1 MTPQSHDP
9 TSHLPRIVFVCFL
22 SLCIIFGT
30 RLSFSVFYAEF
41 VLDEGWSNEAAAFI
55 FSLNMLFFAAT
66 APLAGMALDRYGPRL
81 VFGIGAAFMAG
92 GLWLSGSAS
101 TPTDLLLAYGVIFGI
116 GLGIT
121 GLGPV
126 ASVIAGWTT
135 PAHRGR
141 AIGIA
146 FAGTGVGSLIF
157 VPLSNALIDAF
168 AWRQAYYILAL
179 ICLVLLLPLMTLGLK
194 QPPTQRLGGSGSK
207 AARGHWR
214 LLLRDKAFW
223 ALLIVGLT
231 ALGPIRSLTVHQVAY
246 MESVGVERGLAAGVV
261 GLAGM
266 LTTGAF
272 IGLGWAS
279 DRFGRVSAF
288 VIGSLGLIAA
298 VATLFLMRHGG
309 LPGMLGVYAL
319 VYALGEGT
327 RSSQTT
333 ALASDVFGARGLGLI
348 NGIVGGTFGLGA
360 ALGPW
365 LVGKIRDETGSYD
378 GGLLLVIG
386 MVLISVAAFFF
397 IARASR
403 GIAAIQ
409 GRSV

>member
-1 MTPQSHDP
+1 MTQVLRAEDHR
-9 TSHLPRIVFVCFL
+9 HLPRIVLVCFL
-22 SLCIIFGT
+22 SLCIIFGI
-30 RLSFSVFYAEF
+30 RLSFSVFFAEF
-41 VLDEGWSNEAAAFI
+41 VLGEGWSNEAAASI

-81 VFGIGAAFMAG
+81 VFGVGAGFMAA
-92 GLWLSGSAS
+92 GLWLSSQAAS
-101 TPTDLLLAYGVIFGI
+101 GADLLLAYGIVFGI

-146 FAGTGVGSLIF
+146 FAGTGVGSLVF

-168 AWRQAYYILAL
+168 TWRQAYLILAL
-179 ICLVLLLPLMTLGLK
+179 TCLLILLPLLTLGLK
-194 QPPTQRLGGSGSK
+194 RPPQPHLPKRE
-207 AARGHWR
+207 AHARRGQWR
-214 LLLRDKAFW
+214 LLLRDRGFW
-223 ALLIVGLT
+223 ALLLVGMT

-246 MESVGVERGLAAGVV
+246 MESVGVERGMAAGAV

-266 LTTGAF
+266 LTTAAF

-288 VIGSLGLIAA
+288 MVGSLGLMAA
-298 VATLFLMRHGG
+298 VGALILMRHGG
-309 LPGMLGVYAL
+309 LPALLAVYAL
-319 VYALGEGT
+319 VYALGEAT

-348 NGIVGGTFGLGA
+348 NGIVGGTFGVGA

-365 LVGKIRDETGSYD
+365 LAGRIRDQSGSYD
-378 GGLLLVIG
+378 GGLMMILAMVI
-386 MVLISVAAFFF
+386 VSVVAFVFVARRKAADD
-397 IARASR
+397 
-403 GIAAIQ
+403 
-409 GRSV
+409 

>member
-1 MTPQSHDP
+1 MTRDADDRR
-9 TSHLPRIVFVCFL
+9 HLPRIVLVCFL
-22 SLCIIFGT
+22 SLCIIFGI
-30 RLSFSVFYAEF
+30 RLSFSVFFAEF
-41 VLDEGWSNEAAAFI
+41 VLGEGWSNEAAASI

-81 VFGIGAAFMAG
+81 VFGVGAGFMAA
-92 GLWLSGSAS
+92 GLWLSSQAAS
-101 TPTDLLLAYGVIFGI
+101 GADLLLAYGIVFGI

-146 FAGTGVGSLIF
+146 FAGTGVGSLVF

-168 AWRQAYYILAL
+168 TWRQAYLILAL
-179 ICLVLLLPLMTLGLK
+179 TCLLILLPLLTLGLK
-194 QPPTQRLGGSGSK
+194 RPPQPHLPRPE
-207 AARGHWR
+207 AHARRGQWR
-214 LLLRDKAFW
+214 LLLRDRGFW
-223 ALLIVGLT
+223 ALLLVGMT

-246 MESVGVERGLAAGVV
+246 MESVGVERGMAAGAV

-266 LTTGAF
+266 LTTAAF

-288 VIGSLGLIAA
+288 MVGSLGLMAA
-298 VATLFLMRHGG
+298 VGALFLMRHGG
-309 LPGMLGVYAL
+309 LPALLAVYAL
-319 VYALGEGT
+319 VYALGEAT

-348 NGIVGGTFGLGA
+348 NGIVGGTFGVGA

-365 LVGKIRDETGSYD
+365 LAGRVRDQSGSYD
-378 GGLLLVIG
+378 GGLMMILAMVI
-386 MVLISVAAFFF
+386 VSVVAFVFVARRKAAHD
-397 IARASR
+397 
-403 GIAAIQ
+403 
-409 GRSV
+409 